1 MSCVISFFP
10 SYKALIINN
19 SISQIMS
26 IEKFEPKKPIERP
39 SRAEAEA
46 AVEVL
51 LRWAGDNPERSGLKE
66 TPARYV
72 RAFEEFFEGYNQD
85 ASKELTKTFDDIEN
99 YDDIVLVKNISFT
112 SHCEHHIVPINGV
125 AHVAY
130 WPDQKVVG
138 ISKLARIVDI
148 YAKRLTSQENM
159 SRQITDVIM
168 ESLEPKGAA
177 VYIEADHQCMSIR
190 GVEKLDSATVTT
202 SFKGCFKTD
211 ENVKRR
217 FMEMIK

>member
-1 MSCVISFFP
+1 
-10 SYKALIINN
+10 
-19 SISQIMS
+19 MS
-26 IEKFEPKKPIERP
+26 IEKFEPKSGNKRP
-39 SRAEAEA
+39 SREEAEA

-51 LRWAGDNPERSGLKE
+51 LRWAGDDPTRSGLKE

-72 RAFEEFFEGYNQD
+72 RAFEEFFEGYNLD
-85 ASKELTKTFDDIEN
+85 AAKELTKTFDDIEN
-99 YDDIVLVKNISFT
+99 YDDIVLVKNIDFT
-112 SHCEHHIVPINGV
+112 SHCEHHIVPINGK

-130 WPDQKVVG
+130 WPDKKVVG

-168 ESLEPKGAA
+168 ETLEPKGTA
-177 VYIEADHQCMSIR
+177 VLIEADHQCMSIR
-190 GVEKLDSATVTT
+190 GVEKISSSTVTT
-202 SFKGCFKTD
+202 SFKGCFKND
-211 ENVKRR
+211 ENIKRR

>member
-1 MSCVISFFP
+1 MV
-10 SYKALIINN
+10 AH
-19 SISQIMS
+19 IMS
-26 IEKFEPKKPIERP
+26 IEKFEPKKNVERP
-39 SRAEAEA
+39 SRKEAEA

-51 LRWAGDNPERSGLKE
+51 LRWAGDDPTREGLVE

-72 RAFEEFFEGYNQD
+72 RAFEEFFQGYNQN
-85 ASKELTKTFDDIEN
+85 AAEELTKTFEDIEN
-99 YDDIVLVKNISFT
+99 YDDIVLVKNIDFA

-130 WPDQKVVG
+130 WPDKKVVG

-159 SRQITDVIM
+159 SHQITDTIVQT
-168 ESLEPKGAA
+168 LQPKGAA
-177 VYIEADHQCMSIR
+177 VFIEAGHECMSTR
-190 GVEKLDSATVTT
+190 GVGKRNAMTVTT
-202 SFKGCFKTD
+202 SFTGCFKDD
-211 ENVKRR
+211 ENIKRR